1 MKCIS
6 KKHLKTV
13 YSHQRLKKAKFQER
27 PVFSHQNG
35 KCLKKKK
42 KLMGMA
48 RIQEYGHFMN
58 MAFDLTEHTVEQRK
72 TENT

>member
-42 KLMGMA
+42 ADGNGKNTG
-48 RIQEYGHFMN
+48 IWTFH
-58 MAFDLTEHTVEQRK
+58 EHGI
-72 TENT
+72 